1 MTAEEELDRAKS
13 FEPYTGKT
21 NIKNRISIFGSVLK
35 WDWSLEKEEEYGKF
49 GRESKEIKKYHRE
62 QIIEIM
68 KRDNNEEI
76 NNSILNWV
84 NNKSEFEL
92 AYILK
97 DIFVYLIDK
106 KNFSKSMLHKLENS
120 VLGLRTLL
128 EDSLEGRIRLPKLWR
143 LKYYLRSVL
152 WSRDPDVKLLTNFI
166 VNMIEI
172 IIKDNLFKPESSLQI
187 KNVEFISVAI
197 KWADYLTRL

>member
-1 MTAEEELDRAKS
+1 
-13 FEPYTGKT
+13 
-21 NIKNRISIFGSVLK
+21 
-35 WDWSLEKEEEYGKF
+35 
-49 GRESKEIKKYHRE
+49 
-62 QIIEIM
+62 
-68 KRDNNEEI
+68 
-76 NNSILNWV
+76 
-84 NNKSEFEL
+84 
-92 AYILK
+92 
-97 DIFVYLIDK
+97 
-106 KNFSKSMLHKLENS
+106 MLHKLENS

-172 IIKDNLFKPESSLQI
+172 IIKDNLFKPDSSLQI
-187 KNVEFISVAI
+187 KNVEFISVAV